1 MLISLPKS
9 AYSTECIN
17 RAAYNAAILGS
28 IRISESSSAWDV
40 ELQPR
45 TPDDSQSFLQEFQTN
60 LSDECLRE
68 VLRSRTENLRSLI
81 LAHAYS
87 NTRIANE
94 DAPA

>member
-17 RAAYNAAILGS
+17 RAAYNAAQLGS
-28 IRISESSSAWDV
+28 IRILESSSSWDV
-40 ELQPR
+40 ELHPSKE
-45 TPDDSQSFLQEFQTN
+45 TESDSFLQEFQTN
-60 LSDECLRE
+60 LSDECLRD
-68 VLRSRTENLRSLI
+68 VIRSRTENLRSLI

>member
-9 AYSTECIN
+9 VYTTESIN
-17 RAAYNAAILGS
+17 RAAYNAAQLGS
-28 IRISESSSAWDV
+28 VRVSESLSAWDV
-40 ELQPR
+40 ELLPSSSEE
-45 TPDDSQSFLQEFQTN
+45 SQGFLQEFQTN

-68 VLRSRTENLRSLI
+68 AIRSRTESLRSLI